1 MKGLGQSF
9 NFFNLTKAK
18 KDVFPANF
26 AAEKT
31 PNYIIRARAKRRKC
45 VLVEDVA
52 VVLHIG
58 TLKEFLHETRCATQ
72 LLVGDL

>member
-1 MKGLGQSF
+1 MKGFGQSF

-31 PNYIIRARAKRRKC
+31 PYYIIRARLC
-45 VLVEDVA
+45 VRA
-52 VVLHIG
+52 RSG
-58 TLKEFLHETRCATQ
+58 GSAF
-72 LLVGDL
+72 